1 MLSNLL
7 QGTQFESGRVG
18 YLNPGSLAP
27 RSLYSTIT
35 LNYLY
40 FIHGHLAFV
49 LTSLLQ
55 SVISSMIHFPL
66 LYSVTL
72 GMLFNRSVL
81 QFRHL

>member
-18 YLNPGSLAP
+18 VWNPGSLGP
-27 RSLYSTIT
+27 GSLYSTIT

-40 FIHGHLAFV
+40 FIHGYLACV

-55 SVISSMIHFPL
+55 SVISSMIHFSL
-66 LYSVTL
+66 LYSVTSA
-72 GMLFNRSVL
+72 MLLNLSVL
-81 QFRHL
+81 QFRHR